1 MTAYELYRQARLNEA
16 IEAALQKV
24 KSAPNDIDARVLLC
38 DLLCFDNQLERADRQ
53 LDVAAQ
59 QDAGL
64 AAGIGL
70 YRQLI
75 RAAVARREVFE
86 AGRVP
91 ELMEQVSD
99 VLRLHVRASIAL
111 REGAL
116 GEAGGLLREA
126 EQMRTPVRGECDE
139 QPFEDLRDVDDVTA
153 PFLEVLTSTGKY
165 YWVEWDQIEQLEF
178 KPPRFVRDLLWRPA
192 EMVIRGGPE
201 ALVYVPVLYFGSHRS
216 EDAEIRLG
224 RKTDWQETAD
234 GPTTGVGQRML
245 LVGDEGRPILSVG
258 RLSFSQV
265 ETASPSTT

>member
-1 MTAYELYRQARLNEA
+1 MTAYELYQQARLSEA

-64 AAGIGL
+64 APGIGL

-75 RAAVARREVFE
+75 RAAIARREVFE

-91 ELMEQVSD
+91 ELMEDVSE
-99 VLRLHVRASIAL
+99 VLKLHLRASLAL
-111 REGAL
+111 REGAA
-116 GEAGGLLREA
+116 GEAGDLLRQA
-126 EQMRTPVRGECDE
+126 EQLRAPVRGECDG
-139 QPFEDLRDVDDVTA
+139 QPFADLRDCDDVTA

-165 YWVEWDQIEQLEF
+165 YWVGWERLEQLEF
-178 KPPRFVRDLLWRPA
+178 KPPRFVRDLLWRQA

-201 ALVYVPVLYFGSHRS
+201 ALVYVPVLYFGSHRNQ
-216 EDAEIRLG
+216 DADVRLG
-224 RKTDWQETAD
+224 RKTDWQETPG
-234 GPTTGVGQRML
+234 GPTAGVGQRML
-245 LVGDEGRPILSVG
+245 LVGEDDRPILSIG
-258 RLSFSQV
+258 SLSFSQV
-265 ETASPSTT
+265 DTASPSAG